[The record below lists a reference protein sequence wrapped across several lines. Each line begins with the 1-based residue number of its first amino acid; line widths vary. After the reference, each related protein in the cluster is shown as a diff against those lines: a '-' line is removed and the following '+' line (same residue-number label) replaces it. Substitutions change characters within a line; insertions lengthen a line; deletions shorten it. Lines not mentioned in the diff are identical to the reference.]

1 MGESVVRQT
10 ILILQIDL
18 TVQGRNIP
26 PYGVLMTTF
35 PQRPIYISFV
45 IAQQFPRLNKLPRSL
60 FFYLLRFPFPSD
72 CLSELRERY
81 GGNGKGGYR
90 QPFGGGESGHVK
102 QRRERRDGHDCQLEC
117 GAQSRADGELSVRED
132 ADAENRAAR
141 AHIERVSYL
150 AETLRGESHGA
161 PELDAGVFEQRV
173 ARDER
178 KQAQRAYQHSLE
190 GYVESRAVGEK
201 ALGAVARGTLH
212 NAAVG
217 HLRAEREGGERV
229 GDEIYKEE
237 LYRQKRRGHS
247 EERRRKDAE
256 YLADIAA
263 EQIVY
268 RAADPPCR

>member
-1 MGESVVRQT
+1 M
-10 ILILQIDL
+10 
-18 TVQGRNIP
+18 
-26 PYGVLMTTF
+26 
-35 PQRPIYISFV
+35 
-45 IAQQFPRLNKLPRSL
+45 
-60 FFYLLRFPFPSD
+60 
-72 CLSELRERY
+72 
-81 GGNGKGGYR
+81 
-90 QPFGGGESGHVK
+90 
-102 QRRERRDGHDCQLEC
+102 
-117 GAQSRADGELSVRED
+117 
-132 ADAENRAAR
+132 
-141 AHIERVSYL
+141 SYL

-268 RAADPPCR
+268 RAADVVVYPAPPGDCLDYSCEIVVGQNHVGGVLRHLRAALAHGAADVGGLEGGRVVYPVACHGDYLAVGAQSLDYPHLVLGRYPRIYAAGAHGLSELVFAHFVYLRPR